1 MGLSR
6 DDDFTRFVAE
16 RAGALRRVAYLLC
29 RDWHG
34 ADDLVQASITR
45 LYEQWNRAKEPE
57 AYARAI
63 IVRKFLSERRTSWAR
78 RVTLSDDVPEPPAAA
93 RLGAGA
99 DRDAALD
106 LEAAVH
112 GLPRGQRAT
121 LVLRYYCDLSVHQTA
136 QVLGCTPGT
145 VKSQTSKALGS
156 LRLALNHGAPSGDD
170 RSASHDKVFGTCG
183 LEAGNY
189 G

>member
-29 RDWHG
+29 QDWHG

-45 LYEQWNRAKEPE
+45 LYEQWGRAQEPE
-57 AYARAI
+57 AYVRAI
-63 IVRKFLSERRTSWAR
+63 IARKFLSERRTGWAR
-78 RVTLSDDVPEPPAAA
+78 RVTLSDRVPEPPAGAGP
-93 RLGAGA
+93 GAGA
-99 DRDAALD
+99 DRDAVLD
-106 LEAAVH
+106 LEAALR

-121 LVLRYYCDLSVHQTA
+121 LVLRFYCDLSVHETA
-136 QVLGCTPGT
+136 QVLSCTPGT
-145 VKSQTSKALGS
+145 VKSQTAKALGS
-156 LRLALNHGAPSGDD
+156 LRLALNQGGPPGDD
-170 RSASHDKVFGTCG
+170 RSVPHDKAFGVRD
-183 LEAGNY
+183 LEARNY

>member
-16 RAGALRRVAYLLC
+16 RADALRRVAYLLC
-29 RDWHG
+29 QDWHG

-45 LYEQWNRAKEPE
+45 LYEQWNRADEPE
-57 AYARAI
+57 AYVRAI
-63 IVRKFLSERRTSWAR
+63 IVRKFLSERRTGWAR
-78 RVTLSDDVPEPPAAA
+78 RVTLAGEVPEPPAGASF
-93 RLGAGA
+93 GAGA

-106 LEAAVH
+106 LEVAVH
-112 GLPRGQRAT
+112 GLPRRQRAT

-136 QVLGCTPGT
+136 HVLGCTPGT

-156 LRLALNHGAPSGDD
+156 LRLALNHGAPPGDD
-170 RSASHDKVFGTCG
+170 RPVPHDKVFGTRG
-183 LEAGNY
+183 LGARNY

>member
-29 RDWHG
+29 QDWHG

-45 LYEQWNRAKEPE
+45 LYEQWSRAKEPE
-57 AYARAI
+57 AYVRAI
-63 IVRKFLSERRTSWAR
+63 IVRKFLSERRTGWAR
-78 RVTLSDDVPEPPAAA
+78 RVTLSDQVPEPLAGTGP
-93 RLGAGA
+93 GAGA
-99 DRDAALD
+99 DRDVVLD
-106 LEAAVH
+106 LEAALH

-136 QVLGCTPGT
+136 QVLSCTPGT
-145 VKSQTSKALGS
+145 VKSQTSKALVS
-156 LRLALNHGAPSGDD
+156 LRLALNQGGPPGHD
-170 RSASHDKVFGTCG
+170 RSACHDKDFGTPG
-183 LEAGNY
+183 LEAQNY